1 MVQFRTLVADVQ
13 RQARIPAP
21 DLAIALLRAFLTT
34 LAERLQSRDAFALSR
49 RLPKELATY
58 LLSPP
63 RAHGETF
70 DAEQFV
76 FRVAQRSKHS
86 EDAVRR
92 LAPVIGALIV
102 STHPPEL
109 REKIPQDIRALLLL

>member
-1 MVQFRTLVADVQ
+1 MVAEVQ

-21 DLAIALLRAFLTT
+21 DLAIALLRAYFTT
-34 LAERLQSRDAFALSR
+34 LAERLQSRDAFELAR
-49 RLPKELATY
+49 GLPNELATY

-70 DAEQFV
+70 DAQQFV
-76 FRVAQRSKHS
+76 FRVAQRAKRS

-92 LAPVIGALIV
+92 MAPVIGALV
-102 STHPPEL
+102 ASASTPEL
-109 REKIPQDIRALLLL
+109 RENIPQDLRVLFSI